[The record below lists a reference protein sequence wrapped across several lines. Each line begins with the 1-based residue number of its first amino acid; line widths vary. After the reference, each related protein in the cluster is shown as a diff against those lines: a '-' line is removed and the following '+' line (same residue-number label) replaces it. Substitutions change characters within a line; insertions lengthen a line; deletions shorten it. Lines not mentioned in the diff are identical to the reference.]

1 MTDLRAH
8 FEIECVDG
16 GAKRGGGDVATPGPT
31 AGCRTRWT
39 QIDIEIETLVS
50 SMPSAM
56 IVSLSH
62 SVLARLAWEN
72 STGRS
77 L

>member
-1 MTDLRAH
+1 MAAVCHH
-8 FEIECVDG
+8 FEIECVGDG
-16 GAKRGGGDVATPGPT
+16 GNQEGLSNTAQHPEVGPHG
-31 AGCRTRWT
+31 A
-39 QIDIEIETLVS
+39 QIDIESETLVS

-72 STGRS
+72 STGR
-77 L
+77 LP